1 MEAFW
6 VSALLV
12 GIAEIGD
19 KSLFV
24 TILLSVRY
32 QRPWPILFGLIVGV
46 TTNLALAAGFGAW
59 LADAIDGDL
68 LRWALGLAFLAMA
81 VWSVIPESSE
91 AEEDVEPIS
100 RGGLFLTAAV
110 SYFMLEMADKTQL
123 ATLALAARFDVFLP
137 VLVGAVAGLVA
148 ANAPAIWLGHRFAAR
163 LPVARIRLLS
173 TVLFT
178 LLGGWILLD
187 VSGWLSDSA

>member
-12 GIAEIGD
+12 GMAEIGD

-24 TILLSVRY
+24 TILLTVRY
-32 QRPWPILFGLIVGV
+32 QRPWPIFFGLIAGIAC
-46 TTNLALAAGFGAW
+46 NLALAAGFGAW
-59 LADAIDGDL
+59 LADAFDGDL
-68 LRWALGLAFLAMA
+68 LRWILGLAFIGMA
-81 VWSVIPESSE
+81 VWSLIPESTES
-91 AEEDVEPIS
+91 DDGVQPIS

-110 SYFMLEMADKTQL
+110 TYFMLEMGDKTQL

-137 VLVGAVAGLVA
+137 VLAGAVLGLVA

-173 TVLFT
+173 AALFT
-178 LLGGWILLD
+178 LVGGWILLE
-187 VSGWLSDSA
+187 VSGRLG